1 MKSIPLKLRAIVV
14 LAIVIVSVG
23 CDQATKHIA
32 TDKLKSAG
40 KIEIAGKFFAL
51 QYAENEG
58 AFLSLGATLPRSARF
73 WIFTVFTS
81 VVLVALT
88 YYVFMSAELHSP
100 DVIAIALLLSGG
112 IGNMI
117 DRIANNGI
125 VVDFMV
131 MEVWGPIR
139 TGVFN
144 VADLAVMAGVF
155 LLFGARLVA
164 PRKPKGETNGGPANA

>member
-1 MKSIPLKLRAIVV
+1 MKTIPIKIRMAIV
-14 LAIVIVSVG
+14 LAIVVVSVG

-32 TDKLKSAG
+32 TSKLKPVGRIELAG
-40 KIEIAGKFFAL
+40 PLFAL
-51 QYAENEG
+51 QYAENGG
-58 AFLSLGATLPRSARF
+58 AFLSLGASLPANARF
-73 WIFTVFTS
+73 WIFTVFTGL
-81 VVLVALT
+81 VLIALA
-88 YYVFMSAELHSP
+88 YYVFASEQLCTA

-117 DRIANNGI
+117 DRVANHGV

-155 LLFGARLVA
+155 LLFAARLLTR
-164 PRKPKGETNGGPANA
+164 RKPEGESSHGPANA

>member
-1 MKSIPLKLRAIVV
+1 MKSIPLKLRAVLVLLIVV
-14 LAIVIVSVG
+14 ASVG

-32 TDKLKSAG
+32 TDRLKSSG
-40 KIEIAGKFFAL
+40 KIEVAGKFFAL

-58 AFLSLGATLPRSARF
+58 AFLSLGATLPRAARF

-88 YYVFMSAELHSP
+88 YYVFMSAELRGP
-100 DVIAIALLLSGG
+100 DVVAIALLLSGG

-117 DRIANNGI
+117 DRIANDGI

-144 VADLAVMAGVF
+144 VADLAVMVGVF
-155 LLFGARLVA
+155 LLFGARLFA
-164 PRKPKGETNGGPANA
+164 PRKQEGEAAHGPTDT

>member
-1 MKSIPLKLRAIVV
+1 MRILPFNIRAALV
-14 LAIVIVSVG
+14 LAIVIASVG

-32 TDKLKSAG
+32 ADRLKPIG
-40 KIEIAGKFFAL
+40 KIELAGKFFAL

-58 AFLSLGATLPRSARF
+58 AFLSLGASLPRNARF
-73 WIFTVFTS
+73 WIFTVFTGL
-81 VVLVALT
+81 VLIALA
-88 YYVFMSAELHSP
+88 YYVFASAELRSP
-100 DVIAIALLLSGG
+100 DVVAIALLLSGG

-117 DRIANNGI
+117 DRVANDGI

-131 MEVWGPIR
+131 MEVWGPLR

-155 LLFGARLVA
+155 LLFGARFLTSH
-164 PRKPKGETNGGPANA
+164 KPDREATHGPANT

>member
-1 MKSIPLKLRAIVV
+1 MKSMPFKMRAIIV
-14 LAIVIVSVG
+14 LAIVIASVG

-32 TDKLKSAG
+32 TDKLKPVGRIELAG
-40 KIEIAGKFFAL
+40 RFFAL

-58 AFLSLGATLPRSARF
+58 AFLSLGATLPRNVRF
-73 WIFTVFTS
+73 WVFTVFTGI
-81 VVLVALT
+81 VLFALS
-88 YYVFMSAELHSP
+88 YYVFMGADLRSP
-100 DVIAIALLLSGG
+100 DVVAIALLLSGG

-117 DRIANNGI
+117 DRIANDGI

-144 VADLAVMAGVF
+144 IADVAVMAGVF
-155 LLFGARLVA
+155 LLFGARFLT
-164 PRKPKGETNGGPANA
+164 PRKQEGETTHGPAHT

>member
-1 MKSIPLKLRAIVV
+1 MKTLSIKARTALVAI
-14 LAIVIVSVG
+14 IVIACVG
-23 CDQATKHIA
+23 CDQATKYIA
-32 TDKLKSAG
+32 VEKIKPAG
-40 KIEIAGKFFAL
+40 RIEVAGPLFAF

-58 AFLSLGATLPRSARF
+58 AFLSLGATMSKPARF

-81 VVLVALT
+81 FVLVALA
-88 YYVFMSAELHSP
+88 YYVFMGAGLLLP
-100 DVIAIALLLSGG
+100 DIVAIALLLAGG

-117 DRIANNGI
+117 DRVANNGI

-144 VADLAVMAGVF
+144 IADVAVMAGVF
-155 LLFGARLVA
+155 LMLGSRFFIRHGHHGDTTHDA
-164 PRKPKGETNGGPANA
+164 PHA

>member
-1 MKSIPLKLRAIVV
+1 MKSMPLKLRAIVV
-14 LAIVIVSVG
+14 LAIVVASVG
-23 CDQATKHIA
+23 CDQATKQIA
-32 TDKLKSAG
+32 VSKLKPVDR
-40 KIEIAGKFFAL
+40 IEIAGDFFAL
-51 QYAENEG
+51 QYAENHG
-58 AFLSLGATLPRSARF
+58 AFLSLGAGLSREARF
-73 WIFTVFTS
+73 WIFTVFTG

-88 YYVFMSAELHSP
+88 YYVFMSVELHSP

-117 DRIANNGI
+117 DRVANNGI

-155 LLFGARLVA
+155 LLFGVRFFT
-164 PRKPKGETNGGPANA
+164 PRKQEGEAAHGAANT